1 MQWRLSLPSIFSRR
15 DWRDDLS
22 AYLDD
27 ELAPR
32 QRTRIE
38 AQLAQSDEMR
48 QYLAD
53 LQDMR
58 SVLRGFAPARSAA
71 PFQLTPEVIERGTR
85 VPLVESG
92 ATRALRMSMATAA
105 VGVAAFAAVMV
116 FDVIDS
122 PTVTFTTTQAGDTS
136 NSVPTAQVVTEEVEM
151 QPESAAQSD
160 SATVADVSSGSE
172 QPGRVD
178 PPAVEAEQAEAEQEA
193 AVAVVEIEEQEVV
206 QQQEAEYAAQQEEAE
221 QEQWQAEQAEQ
232 AEQAQSAA
240 ADPSRRALTAGG
252 NASEGD
258 EHDAQRVTADDVV
271 AQQKAEATEDDA
283 ERSQPTEAEATGSSS
298 VDEEA
303 AQPEAAGPAE
313 REPVDDVPGTDAE
326 TEVQRRTV
334 ASSVRHT
341 ESDWPL
347 EERPRSRSVE
357 LATDPSWERPVQI
370 VLAAFAVAATTF
382 WLTLA
387 VVDRRRRT

>member
-1 MQWRLSLPSIFSRR
+1 M
-15 DWRDDLS
+15 
-22 AYLDD
+22 
-27 ELAPR
+27 
-32 QRTRIE
+32 
-38 AQLAQSDEMR
+38 
-48 QYLAD
+48 
-53 LQDMR
+53 
-58 SVLRGFAPARSAA
+58 
-71 PFQLTPEVIERGTR
+71 
-85 VPLVESG
+85 
-92 ATRALRMSMATAA
+92 
-105 VGVAAFAAVMV
+105 
-116 FDVIDS
+116 
-122 PTVTFTTTQAGDTS
+122 
-136 NSVPTAQVVTEEVEM
+136 
-151 QPESAAQSD
+151 
-160 SATVADVSSGSE
+160 
-172 QPGRVD
+172 
-178 PPAVEAEQAEAEQEA
+178 
-193 AVAVVEIEEQEVV
+193 
-206 QQQEAEYAAQQEEAE
+206 
-221 QEQWQAEQAEQ
+221 
-232 AEQAQSAA
+232 
-240 ADPSRRALTAGG
+240 
-252 NASEGD
+252 
-258 EHDAQRVTADDVV
+258 TADDVV

-283 ERSQPTEAEATGSSS
+283 ELSQPTEAEATGSSS